1 MKKKTGKAKK
11 AAVPRKSDNERKT
24 LIVPIRVNKEQKATL
39 EAKAKR
45 RGLGLSSWLLSLG
58 MSAPDAP
65 GGETER

>member
-1 MKKKTGKAKK
+1 MKRRK
-11 AAVPRKSDNERKT
+11 PRAERKET
-24 LIVPIRVNKEQKATL
+24 SIHIRVSDAQKLAL

-65 GGETER
+65 TA